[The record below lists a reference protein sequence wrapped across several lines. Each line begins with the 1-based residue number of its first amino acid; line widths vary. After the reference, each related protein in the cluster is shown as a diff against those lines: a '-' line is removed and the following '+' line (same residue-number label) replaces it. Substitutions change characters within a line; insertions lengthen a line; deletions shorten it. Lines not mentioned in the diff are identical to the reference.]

1 MTTVRIFGGLALS
14 ALFVA
19 ACQPQQARGPLATM
33 PRGTNE
39 SVLRQQ
45 QFRNM
50 QQDPDRAVQN
60 PPVVGVNPGTTGIVR
75 APASTGEGSVGAGPP
90 VAVNP
95 GTTGITRERGVGAP
109 SPRR

>member
-1 MTTVRIFGGLALS
+1 MVRIFGGLALS

-33 PRGTNE
+33 PTGTNE

-45 QFRNM
+45 QLRNM
-50 QQDPDRAVQN
+50 QQDPNRAVQN
-60 PPVVGVNPGTTGIVR
+60 PPVVAVNPGTTGIVR
-75 APASTGEGSVGAGPP
+75 EPAYTGEGSVGAGPP
-90 VAVNP
+90 AAVNP
-95 GTTGITRERGVGAP
+95 GTTGITRQRGVGAP